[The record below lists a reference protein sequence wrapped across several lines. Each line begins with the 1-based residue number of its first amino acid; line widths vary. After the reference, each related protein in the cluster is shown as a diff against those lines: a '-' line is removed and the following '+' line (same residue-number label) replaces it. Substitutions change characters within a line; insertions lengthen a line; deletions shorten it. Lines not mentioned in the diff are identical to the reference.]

1 MEAPK
6 AYRVYDIEAGLVVI
20 SRDTTV
26 DESTSDFS
34 MERSIEKEAEH
45 AALDLDLLAINDG
58 DVRQTVYKQ
67 TGKRK
72 N

>member
-1 MEAPK
+1 MEASK

-26 DESTSDFS
+26 YESTSDFS

-67 TGKRK
+67 TGKCK